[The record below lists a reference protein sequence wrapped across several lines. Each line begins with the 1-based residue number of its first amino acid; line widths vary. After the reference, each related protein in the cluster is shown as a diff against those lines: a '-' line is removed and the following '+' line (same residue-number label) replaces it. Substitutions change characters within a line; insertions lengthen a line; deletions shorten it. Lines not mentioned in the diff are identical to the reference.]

1 MKHCALTQVAKR
13 AVPSH
18 TRNTEAHMTR
28 RLAFV
33 AVALVTHVVFGA
45 AWPAGAAE
53 TRHFDQVHLAAADP
67 AKAVEWYIRM
77 LGAEPWPDD
86 EPFRVK
92 SGETRII
99 FMRSATAKP
108 SLGGVA
114 DHIGWSFPDVDAKMR
129 EFQAAGITIVSPVRE
144 IPGLYRAGMIE
155 DPWGTRIQI
164 VQDRETPGF
173 HHVELLTDDP
183 GATYTW
189 FQRYFG
195 GERVRLKGEL
205 DALKYGAVWL
215 IVSPG
220 AGAES
225 KGRAIDHIG
234 FGTTTRPGSLA
245 ELGAVLKAGGV
256 TFKQEQHGIRVGSKP
271 VQVFII
277 QGPSGCEIE
286 VLER

>member
-1 MKHCALTQVAKR
+1 MDALMTAVRR
-13 AVPSH
+13 A
-18 TRNTEAHMTR
+18 
-28 RLAFV
+28 L
-33 AVALVTHVVFGA
+33 VALALLTFGFSA
-45 AWPAGAAE
+45 DAWAAE
-53 TRHFDQVHLAAADP
+53 TRRFDQVHLATADP
-67 AKAVEWYIRM
+67 AKAVAWYITH

-92 SGETRII
+92 SGDTRII
-99 FMRSATAKP
+99 FLRSATAKP

-114 DHIGWSFPDVDAKMR
+114 DHIGWSFPDVDAKMQ
-129 EFQAAGITIVSPVRE
+129 ELQAAGIRVVSPVTE
-144 IPGLYRAGMIE
+144 IPGLYKAGMIE

-164 VQDRETPGF
+164 VQDRDAPGF
-173 HHVELLTDDP
+173 HHVQLLVADP
-183 GATYTW
+183 DATYQW
-189 FQRYFG
+189 FLTYFG
-195 GERVRLKGEL
+195 GERAKLKGRQ

-215 IVSPG
+215 VASKG
-220 AGAES
+220 QGDES

-271 VQVFII
+271 LQVFII

>member
-1 MKHCALTQVAKR
+1 MKRRIPVVIQTVAAIVLVLTAIAPDAR
-13 AVPSH
+13 
-18 TRNTEAHMTR
+18 
-28 RLAFV
+28 
-33 AVALVTHVVFGA
+33 
-45 AWPAGAAE
+45 AAE
-53 TRHFDQVHLAAADP
+53 TRRFDQVHLAAADT
-67 AKAVEWYIRM
+67 AAAVAWYIKH

-92 SGETRII
+92 SGDTRII
-99 FMRSATAKP
+99 FLRSATAKP

-114 DHIGWSFPDVDAKMR
+114 DHIGWSFPDVDATMR
-129 EFQAAGITIVSPVRE
+129 ELAASGVKIVSPVAP
-144 IPGLYRAGMIE
+144 IPGLYKAGMIE

-164 VQDRETPGF
+164 VQDPQTPGF
-173 HHVELLTDDP
+173 HHVQLLVADP
-183 GATYTW
+183 DATYAW
-189 FQRYFG
+189 FLNYFG
-195 GERVRLKGEL
+195 GERAKLKGKQ

-215 IVSPG
+215 VASKG
-220 AGAES
+220 EGEES
-225 KGRAIDHIG
+225 RGRAIDHIG
-234 FGTTTRPGSLA
+234 FGTTSRAGSLA

>member
-1 MKHCALTQVAKR
+1 VTSLARVA
-13 AVPSH
+13 A
-18 TRNTEAHMTR
+18 
-28 RLAFV
+28 
-33 AVALVTHVVFGA
+33 ALVVAGLA
-45 AWPAGAAE
+45 AEARAAE
-53 TRHFDQVHLAAADP
+53 TRRFDQVHLAAADP
-67 AKAVEWYIRM
+67 ARAVEWYISN

-99 FMRSATAKP
+99 FLRSATAKP

-114 DHIGWSFPDVDAKMR
+114 DHIGWSFPDVDAKMK
-129 EFQAAGITIVSPVRE
+129 EFQAAGITIVSPASA
-144 IPGLYRAGMIE
+144 IPGLYKAGMIE

-164 VQDRETPGF
+164 VQDPETPGF
-173 HHVELLTDDP
+173 HHVQLLVADP
-183 GATYTW
+183 ESTYTW
-189 FQRYFG
+189 FLTYFG
-195 GERVRLKGEL
+195 GHRTTLKGTQ

-215 IVSPG
+215 LASRG
-220 AGAES
+220 EGEES

-234 FGTTTRPGSLA
+234 FGTTTRPGTLA

-277 QGPSGCEIE
+277 QGPAGCEIE

>member
-1 MKHCALTQVAKR
+1 MKGTMKD
-13 AVPSH
+13 AVITP
-18 TRNTEAHMTR
+18 A
-28 RLAFV
+28 RLAL
-33 AVALVTHVVFGA
+33 VALALLTFGFPADTRA
-45 AWPAGAAE
+45 AG
-53 TRHFDQVHLAAADP
+53 TQRFDQVHLAAADP
-67 AKAVEWYIRM
+67 AQAVAWYIRH

-99 FMRSATAKP
+99 FLRSATAKP
-108 SLGGVA
+108 SLGGVV
-114 DHIGWSFPDVDAKMR
+114 DHIGWSFPDADAKMQ
-129 EFQAAGITIVSPVRE
+129 ELQAAGIKIVSPVAE
-144 IPGLYRAGMIE
+144 VPGLYKAGMIE

-173 HHVELLTDDP
+173 HHVQLLVSDP
-183 GATYTW
+183 DATYQW
-189 FQRYFG
+189 FQQYFG
-195 GERVRLKGEL
+195 GDRARLKGRQ

-215 IVSPG
+215 VASKG
-220 AGAES
+220 TGEES

-245 ELGAVLKAGGV
+245 ELGAALKAGGV

>member
-1 MKHCALTQVAKR
+1 M
-13 AVPSH
+13 
-18 TRNTEAHMTR
+18 
-28 RLAFV
+28 
-33 AVALVTHVVFGA
+33 A
-45 AWPAGAAE
+45 ADARAAE
-53 TRHFDQVHLAAADP
+53 PRRFDQVHLAAADP
-67 AKAVEWYIRM
+67 AKAVEWYIQH

-99 FMRSATAKP
+99 FLRSATAKP
-108 SLGGVA
+108 AAGGVV

-129 EFQAAGITIVSPVRE
+129 QLRAAGIKIVSPVSE
-144 IPGLYRAGMIE
+144 LPGLYKAGMIE

-164 VQDRETPGF
+164 VEDPATPGF
-173 HHVELLTDDP
+173 HHVQLLVPDP
-183 GATYTW
+183 EATYRW
-189 FQRYFG
+189 FLDYFG
-195 GERVRLKGEL
+195 GERTTLKGTT

-215 IVSPG
+215 IASSG
-220 AGAES
+220 HGEES

-234 FGTTTRPGSLA
+234 FGTSSRPGSLA

-256 TFKQEQHGIRVGSKP
+256 VFKQEQHGIRVGSKP

-277 QGPSGCEIE
+277 QGPAGCEIE

>member
-1 MKHCALTQVAKR
+1 MGTRPCKPRLSLLAL
-13 AVPSH
+13 
-18 TRNTEAHMTR
+18 
-28 RLAFV
+28 
-33 AVALVTHVVFGA
+33 ALLVFGV
-45 AWPAGAAE
+45 PAGAWAAG
-53 TRHFDQVHLAAADP
+53 TQRFDQVHLASADP
-67 AKAVEWYIRM
+67 ARAVAWYIEH

-99 FMRSATAKP
+99 FLRSASAKP

-114 DHIGWSFPDVDAKMR
+114 DHIGWSFPDADAKMR
-129 EFQAAGITIVSPVRE
+129 ELQAAGVKVVSPVRE
-144 IPGLYRAGMIE
+144 VPGLYKAGMIE

-173 HHVELLTDDP
+173 HHVQLLVADP
-183 GATYTW
+183 DATYQW
-189 FQRYFG
+189 FLTYFG
-195 GERVRLKGEL
+195 GERTKLKGGL

-215 IVSPG
+215 IASKG
-220 AGAES
+220 EGGES

>member
-1 MKHCALTQVAKR
+1 
-13 AVPSH
+13 
-18 TRNTEAHMTR
+18 MTR
-28 RLAFV
+28 SLAR
-33 AVALVTHVVFGA
+33 VALVLVAHLAFNAVST
-45 AWPAGAAE
+45 AGAAE
-53 TRHFDQVHLAAADP
+53 TRHFDQVHLAAPDP

-99 FMRSATAKP
+99 FLRSAAAKP

-129 EFQAAGITIVSPVRE
+129 EFQEAGIKIVSPATDV
-144 IPGLYRAGMIE
+144 PGLYKAGMIE

-164 VQDRETPGF
+164 VQDRDTPGF
-173 HHVELLTDDP
+173 HHVQLLVPDP
-183 GATYTW
+183 DATYQW
-189 FQRYFG
+189 FQQYFG
-195 GERVRLKGEL
+195 GERARLKGRQ

-215 IVSPG
+215 VASKG
-220 AGAES
+220 TGDES

-256 TFKQEQHGIRVGSKP
+256 VFKQEQHGIRVGSKP